1 MKPDTK
7 IIGIDIDLKV
17 SFPFTVT
24 KREVDIIIKNEEK
37 HNQSM
42 LAMYV

>member
-7 IIGIDIDLKV
+7 ITGIDIDLSVK
-17 SFPFTVT
+17 FPFTVT
-24 KREVDIIIKNEEK
+24 KREVDVIIKNEEK